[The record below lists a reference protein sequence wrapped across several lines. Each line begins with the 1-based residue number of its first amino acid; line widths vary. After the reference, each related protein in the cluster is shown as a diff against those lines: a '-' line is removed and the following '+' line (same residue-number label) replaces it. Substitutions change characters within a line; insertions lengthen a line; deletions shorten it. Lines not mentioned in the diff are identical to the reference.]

1 MAKSVKIAAEKK
13 SGEINDKAVTAS
25 SITKLLAFSI
35 ALVVLPIS
43 IYFITLNS
51 IFNGNSTYAAI
62 SAALTA
68 NVVLMLY
75 VGLAIYEDD
84 DDSNSQKVLIDRA
97 AKQPTAKEK
106 KSQ

>member
-1 MAKSVKIAAEKK
+1 
-13 SGEINDKAVTAS
+13 S

-84 DDSNSQKVLIDRA
+84 DDSNSQK
-97 AKQPTAKEK
+97 
-106 KSQ
+106 